1 MVDDFDMTEIR
12 QIFIQESLEGLDV
25 MESGLLNLDL
35 GAADPETMNSI
46 FRAAHSI
53 KGGGATFG
61 FVEIS
66 EFTHHV
72 ETLLDR
78 MRKGESP
85 VTEDAVQ
92 VLLQSV
98 DCMRGMIDC
107 LTAEQPIDTT
117 RAREVQAAL
126 QSILDGGRT
135 AAPKAAP
142 APATGL
148 APLPVAAPVG
158 WLIDFQPH
166 PDMFRSC
173 NDPLRIFRELG
184 RLGDLKV
191 ECFGAEVL
199 DFATLDPESCH
210 LAWHARRH
218 RARDTRPGHGRL
230 RMGRVGMRARHRAA
244 RTCRDR
250 RNSGHALQRRRV
262 RPAAHGFPGR
272 GHCTA
277 GPAGAGSHADCGSAA
292 RRSADVAT
300 PERAAA
306 RKAGRPRMRRS
317 ASASTRST
325 P

>member
-1 MVDDFDMTEIR
+1 MADDFDMTEIR
-12 QIFIQESLEGLDV
+12 QIFIQESLEGLDL

-98 DCMRGMIDC
+98 DCIRGMVDG
-107 LTAEQPIDTT
+107 LTADQPIDTT
-117 RAREVQAAL
+117 RAREIQASL
-126 QSILDGGRT
+126 QSILEGGT
-135 AAPKAAP
+135 TTPPKP
-142 APATGL
+142 
-148 APLPVAAPVG
+148 PLPSAASAATVPPPAAAASG

-166 PDMFRSC
+166 AGMFLSC
-173 NDPLRIFRELG
+173 NDPLRIFRELA

-191 ECFGAEVL
+191 ECVGA
-199 DFATLDPESCH
+199 
-210 LAWHARRH
+210 
-218 RARDTRPGHGRL
+218 
-230 RMGRVGMRARHRAA
+230 
-244 RTCRDR
+244 
-250 RNSGHALQRRRV
+250 
-262 RPAAHGFPGR
+262 
-272 GHCTA
+272 
-277 GPAGAGSHADCGSAA
+277 
-292 RRSADVAT
+292 
-300 PERAAA
+300 
-306 RKAGRPRMRRS
+306 
-317 ASASTRST
+317 
-325 P
+325 